1 MSQKILVIDDES
13 DIPILFRQK
22 FRREIQSGELAF
34 QFAEEGAQGLDLLR
48 SDAEISV
55 VFTDLNMPGMDGLT
69 FLRHATDLER
79 PLALVVVSAYGDM
92 INIRTAMNLGAFDFL
107 NKPIDFKDFTLTLNK
122 SLEHVNARRALE
134 IERRKTNFFVSMSH
148 ELRTPL
154 NAIIGYSELLRET
167 LDAAELG
174 QASQDAARIGKAGH
188 YLLDLI
194 NDLLE
199 LSKIENGM
207 MPIFSEP
214 THLGELLSDVIATI
228 QPLAKARGNQLIL
241 AMELKDL
248 AVTVDPTKL
257 RQILIN
263 LLANAAKF
271 TENGT
276 IQIIAKPAL
285 LGGLPAFQI
294 SVRDTGIGIN
304 KVQMARLF
312 QPYHQAE
319 LDTSKRY
326 GGTGLG
332 LVICKEFCHLM
343 GGDICVES
351 QPGAGSTFTISLPV
365 QPPRS

>member
-22 FRREIQSGELAF
+22 FRREIQAGEFAF
-34 QFAEEGAQGLDLLR
+34 QFAEDGAQGLEILR
-48 SDAEISV
+48 ADSEISV

-69 FLRHATDLER
+69 FLRHATDLQR

-122 SLEHVNARRALE
+122 SLEHVNERRALE

-154 NAIIGYSELLRET
+154 NAIIGYSDLLRET
-167 LDAAELG
+167 LDTADMP

-194 NDLLE
+194 NALLDL
-199 LSKIENGM
+199 SRIENGM

-228 QPLAKARGNQLIL
+228 QPLAKQRGNQLIL
-241 AMELKDL
+241 AIDL
-248 AVTVDPTKL
+248 EGMAVTVDPTKL

-263 LLANAAKF
+263 LLGNAAKF

-276 IQIIAKPAL
+276 IQIKAKPATINHE
-285 LGGLPAFQI
+285 PAFQI
-294 SVRDTGIGIN
+294 SVTDNGIGMN
-304 KVQMARLF
+304 RTQMARLF
-312 QPYHQAE
+312 QPYHQAD
-319 LDTSKRY
+319 LDTSKHY

-343 GGDICVES
+343 GGDISVES
-351 QPGAGSTFTISLPV
+351 QSGAGSTFTITLPC